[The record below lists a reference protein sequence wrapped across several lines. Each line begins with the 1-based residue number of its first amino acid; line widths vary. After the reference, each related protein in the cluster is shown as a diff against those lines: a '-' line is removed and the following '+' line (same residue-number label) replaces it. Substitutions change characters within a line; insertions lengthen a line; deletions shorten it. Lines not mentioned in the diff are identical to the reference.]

1 MLDFHKIEKEVLE
14 FWEKEKIYEKVKKKN
29 SKGKKF
35 YFLQGPPY
43 TSGKLHIGQAWNNS
57 LKDVALRYKR
67 MKGFD
72 VWDRG
77 GYDMHGLPTEN
88 AVQKKLG
95 YKTKEKIEEHG
106 VDKFIRECMKF
117 SEEHAGYMDV
127 DLWKMGVWLDHKNA
141 YKPIKKEYIGGE
153 WAFFKKAWEQGRL
166 YKGKKVMHWDAQSE
180 TSMAKHELEYKTVK
194 EESVFLKFKK
204 ITSSFRKRPSKSS
217 ENLDTY
223 FIIWTT
229 TPWTIPY
236 NLAIM
241 ANPELEYVKIKV
253 ENEYWIMAKAL
264 VDIFMGAVIGKK
276 FKVVETFFGK
286 ELEGQEY
293 EHFLSKEMPGVYESL
308 KKQWKRVHTII
319 LSSEYVDTS
328 AGTGLVHCA
337 PGCGPED
344 QEVGAKYGIGAFNT
358 LNERGELEGVGKY
371 NGMVAKED
379 DKKFVEEFRKKG
391 VLLATNEIEHEYPH
405 SWRSHKPV
413 IFRTTE
419 QWFLKTEDLIKD
431 LLKNDE
437 KVNWVPGSAGES
449 YRRWAE
455 NLRDNG
461 VTRQRYWGCPV
472 PIWINEENDKEII
485 VIGSVEELEKL
496 TKRKFD
502 DLNIHRPW
510 IDEVIIEKNGKKYKR
525 LPDVADVWI
534 DSGTASWN
542 CLYNDPKLIKEYFP
556 ADLVLEATEQT
567 RLWFSLLQICSDVMF
582 NSTSYK
588 NVYVHGMIYDIA
600 GVKMSKSL
608 GNIISPYEVIDK
620 YSADIMRNY
629 LCGVAAGETI
639 NFNWE
644 DIKVKQ
650 RNLIM
655 LANVANYILDLER
668 QKPEKGKPGV
678 EEEWILSKY
687 YSTLKKVTELFE
699 AYRLDEVIT
708 PIEDLYI
715 SLSRDYIKY
724 VREKASEN
732 SAVLETVKEVYLGIL
747 KMFSPIVPFMTDHLF
762 RQMGQKEESVH
773 LSEWPKFDPKK
784 IDERLESEFELTM
797 RILEKGFAERDKA
810 GIGLRWPLSK
820 AVVKSSVILNKELEE
835 VIKNQLNVK
844 KLEVEKVKDKE
855 ILVELNTSMT
865 PELEAEGYT
874 RELARKIQA
883 ERKNAKLKKGDM
895 ISLEISTESKVK
907 KMLERHLGFLKE
919 RTNSKEIKFVDKIDK
934 NGMELKIK
942 DEKINIKFH

>member
-29 SKGKKF
+29 SGGKKF

-57 LKDVALRYKR
+57 LKDVALRYRR
-67 MKGFD
+67 MKGYD

-95 YKTKEKIEEHG
+95 FKTKEEIEEHG
-106 VDKFIRECMKF
+106 VDKFIKECMKF
-117 SEEHAGYMDV
+117 SEEHAGYMDQ

-141 YKPIKKEYIGGE
+141 YKPIKKEYVGGE

-180 TSMAKHELEYKTVK
+180 TSLAKHELEYKTVK

-204 ITSSFRKRPSKSS
+204 KGTKD
-217 ENLDTY
+217 EY

-253 ENEYWIMAKAL
+253 DNEYWTLAKAL

-276 FKVVETFFGK
+276 FEIVETCLGK
-286 ELEGQEY
+286 KLEGQEY
-293 EHFLSKEMPGVYESL
+293 EHFFAKDMPGVYEGL
-308 KKQWKRVHTII
+308 KTEWKNVHTVI
-319 LSSEYVDTS
+319 LSSDYVDTS

-371 NGMVAKED
+371 NGLVAKED
-379 DKKFVEEFRKKG
+379 DKKFIEEFKKKG
-391 VLLATNEIEHEYPH
+391 VLLATSEVEHEYPH

-413 IFRTTE
+413 VFRTTE

-431 LLKNDE
+431 LLKND
-437 KVNWVPGSAGES
+437 KDVHWVPNMAGDS

-472 PIWINEENDKEII
+472 PIWINEEDEQDCI
-485 VIGSVEELEKL
+485 VIGSLEELEKL
-496 TKRKFD
+496 TKKKFD
-502 DLNIHRPW
+502 DLGIHRPW
-510 IDEVIIEKNGKKYKR
+510 IDEVIIKKDGKNYKR

-542 CLYNDPKLIKEYFP
+542 CLYNDPKLVKQYFP

-567 RLWFSLLQICSDVMF
+567 RLWFSLLQICSAVMF
-582 NSTSYK
+582 DSTAYK

-655 LANVANYILDLER
+655 LANVANYILDLGR
-668 QKPEKGKPGV
+668 QKPEKGKAGI
-678 EEEWILSKY
+678 EEKWILSKY
-687 YSTLKKVTELFE
+687 HSTLKKVGELFE
-699 AYRLDEVIT
+699 GYRLDETIA
-708 PIEDLYI
+708 PIEELYI

-724 VREKASEN
+724 VRDKAGEN
-732 SAVLETVKEVYLGIL
+732 SAVLETVREVYLGIL
-747 KMFSPIVPFMTDHLF
+747 KMFAPIVPFMADHLW
-762 RQMGQKEESVH
+762 RQIGQKEESVH
-773 LSEWPKFDPKK
+773 LCEWPKFDEKK
-784 IDERLESEFELTM
+784 IDEKLEAEFDIAM
-797 RILEKGFAERDKA
+797 KIMEKGLAERDKA

-820 AVVKSSVILNKELEE
+820 AVVKSAIELNKELEE

-844 KLEVEKVKDKE
+844 KLEIEKIKDKE
-855 ILVELNTSMT
+855 TQVELHTMMT
-865 PELEAEGYT
+865 PELEAEGYA
-874 RELARKIQA
+874 RELARKVQA
-883 ERKNAKLKKGDM
+883 ERKNAKLRKGDM
-895 ISLEISTESKVK
+895 ISLEICAENKVK
-907 KMLERHLGFLKE
+907 NMLENHLEFLKD
-919 RTNSKEIKFVDKIDK
+919 RTNSKEIKFVGKIEK
-934 NGMELKIK
+934 NAIELKIK
-942 DEKINIKFH
+942 DDKISVKFH